1 MFVFKRYYTSL
12 CVCVHF
18 IYQIYII
25 TSRTGSSKVTLLLV
39 LASLKLQLLA
49 TFVS

>member
-1 MFVFKRYYTSL
+1 MFVFKRYYI

-25 TSRTGSSKVTLLLV
+25 TSHRYRSSKVTLLLV